1 MLALTCSIGLLPG
14 CGVARQSEAAGP
26 TARPTVAADSKAR
39 DAGND
44 PDGARR
50 NGAGALS
57 NVTGLHRFFDALARL
72 DDRTASDDVRIVQF
86 GDSHTAAD
94 FETAAT
100 RKALQARFGDG
111 GRGFVA
117 IGSPFRVYLQVGA
130 RGGMT
135 RDVHAEHG
143 PLQPD
148 GPNGDGRY
156 GLSGLAVEARRA
168 ARAWADLADPATSL
182 EIAYLEQPGGGA
194 FDLFVDEELT
204 ARIETNRAT
213 VRSAFKKVDV
223 ASAPHHVEVRMDG
236 SGPVRL
242 FGLAADN
249 KERGV
254 VLDALGINGARFSTG
269 LGWDPVHMGEQL
281 VHRSPALV
289 ILAYGTNESSD
300 SSAPVVVA
308 RDLTKWLERL
318 KIAVP
323 TASCLVLGPPDRAW
337 WTESAW
343 RTLPRIVETVAA
355 ERQVAEKYGCGFFD
369 QLEAMGG
376 PGSIASWAEE
386 TPPRA
391 QRDRVHLTRA
401 GYVEMGSM
409 VASDIVRAFEVWR
422 AESQTP
428 VAHR

>member
-1 MLALTCSIGLLPG
+1 MCSIGLLPG

-26 TARPTVAADSKAR
+26 PVRPTVAADSKAR

-50 NGAGALS
+50 NGVGALS
-57 NVTGLHRFFDALARL
+57 NVTGLHQFFEALALL
-72 DDRTASDDVRIVQF
+72 DDKTASDDVRIVQF

-117 IGSPFRVYLQVGA
+117 IGSPFRVYLQAGA

-135 RDVHAEHG
+135 RDMHAEHG

-148 GPNGDGRY
+148 GTNGDGRY
-156 GLSGLAVEARRA
+156 GLWGLAVGARRA
-168 ARAWADLADPATSL
+168 ARAWADLADPAAGL

-194 FDLFVDEELT
+194 FDLYVDGDLT
-204 ARIETNRAT
+204 VRIETCHTAY
-213 VRSAFKKVDV
+213 RSAFKKVDV
-223 ASAPHHVEVRMDG
+223 APVPHHVEARMDG

-242 FGLAADN
+242 FGLVADN
-249 KERGV
+249 KAYGI

-269 LGWDPVHMGEQL
+269 LGWDPVHMREQL

-289 ILAYGTNESSD
+289 VLQYGTNESSD
-300 SSAPVVVA
+300 SSAPAVVT
-308 RDLTKWLERL
+308 RDLSRWLERL
-318 KIAVP
+318 KTDVP
-323 TASCLVLGPPDRAW
+323 KADCLVLGPPDRAW

-343 RTLPRIVETVAA
+343 RTLPRLVETVAA

-391 QRDRVHLTRA
+391 QRDRVHLTRD
-401 GYVEMGSM
+401 GYVEMGRV
-409 VASDIVRAFEVWR
+409 VASEIVRAFEAWH